1 MFVSLFRPQ
10 ESESLEKGLAGAIY
24 KEENRRQ
31 IEPLTTWEYKLK
43 LEKTLQKLWTINVA
57 QSWIKQG
64 RDSIEVKKFRLLQR
78 LIKQRENGWGIQYFD
93 WPIPVFIRFIRK
105 NHEYAEYILL

>member
-1 MFVSLFRPQ
+1 MSLFRAK

-57 QSWIKQG
+57 QRWIKQD
-64 RDSIEVKKFRLLQR
+64 RDSIEVKKIRLLQR
-78 LIKQRENGWGIQYFD
+78 LIKQRENGWGIQYFAD
-93 WPIPVFIRFIRK
+93 WPKPVFIRFIRK